1 MLYHSSLFTLTQ
13 SFLNFVANL
22 ALSRLRAF
30 WGHFWPKFGGG
41 GHKNILVD
49 REPHSHIGHRSS
61 KSTSGA
67 NKIHLW
73 TNLLFYSWGGIS
85 CFFLLNCRKFPVA
98 LRGRPVVWLPGQKL
112 PNVAPIK
119 SGKRVPPIKLPLRD
133 KSNWNPTPLLYFTH
147 RQSLPSSKHH
157 IAITIFWGAS
167 KECWRWIC
175 MFVSFR
181 GADNVLK
188 LRKGVKRDAPPCHSF
203 APSPWRKCYKK
214 DGDNINGKRDD

>member
-1 MLYHSSLFTLTQ
+1 MLCYSSLFTLTQ
-13 SFLNFVANL
+13 SFI
-22 ALSRLRAF
+22 ALSQWRAF
-30 WGHFWPKFGGG
+30 WGHFWPKFGGE

-49 REPHSHIGHRSS
+49 REPHSHISHRSA
-61 KSTSGA
+61 KSTSVA

-85 CFFLLNCRKFPVA
+85 CFFLLNCGKFPVA

-157 IAITIFWGAS
+157 IAITIFWGFERMLKMNMHVCFLLWCWQCLETS
-167 KECWRWIC
+167 KRCQ
-175 MFVSFR
+175 
-181 GADNVLK
+181 
-188 LRKGVKRDAPPCHSF
+188 KRCAP
-203 APSPWRKCYKK
+203 
-214 DGDNINGKRDD
+214 